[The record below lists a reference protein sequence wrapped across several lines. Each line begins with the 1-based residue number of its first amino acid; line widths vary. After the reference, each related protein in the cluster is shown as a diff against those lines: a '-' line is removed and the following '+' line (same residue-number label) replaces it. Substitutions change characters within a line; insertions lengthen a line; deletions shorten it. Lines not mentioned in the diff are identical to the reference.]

1 MDHWGN
7 YVYIRDISTDKVWSP
22 SYQPCKVESPD
33 QLVQFGLDKATFMR
47 KDGDIKTSMEISV
60 SPEWNAEIRR
70 ITLTNSGKES
80 KLLDVT
86 TFTELALANPIA
98 DEAHTAFSKLFIRT
112 EFDQESG
119 CLVAGR
125 RPREK
130 GEQTLWAAHSLLLEG
145 NHVGTIEFET
155 SRSSFIERG
164 FNLREPGSIRSRL
177 RGKVGSVADPAFI
190 MRRRVSIKPGDQ
202 IQLFAITSVSEN
214 KEEAI
219 DIVRRFTAD
228 QSVERAFQMAWNR
241 AQIELRNLRLS
252 SRDATEFQ
260 NLAGQILYRPPLR
273 QENESSII
281 NNKKGQSSLWS
292 YGISGDRPILLV
304 KIENES
310 QMPFVTKILT
320 GHEYLRRLGLLF
332 DLVLLNESA
341 GGYQQNLQEA
351 LQRTAEHGVD
361 RFGAGSSGVFAIPAN
376 QLPQEDRNLLM
387 AVSRLILQA
396 GGISLKAQT
405 RIPKEKEDDVSLEK
419 LVPSKQANSYSS
431 LTEQQARLEDTSNWQ
446 FFNSWGG
453 FSPDGKEYHILIKNG
468 HHLPAP
474 WINVMANPNFGTF
487 VSEMGT
493 GYTWWNNSRECKLTP
508 WSNDPVL
515 DPPTETAFL
524 RDEEVGDIW
533 SAAPSTLHSKEP
545 YKITH
550 GRGYTC
556 FEHERNGIF
565 HEMMV
570 YVPKEDPVKII
581 KFTVKNNSDVQRQIS
596 LTYYAEWV
604 LGVGRPAN
612 APYIVSQW
620 NDEAHILMAQN
631 HYQEIFRD
639 ATAFL
644 GIFPE
649 GTQMEKHLYWKVSHG
664 QLIVLNL
671 LDGMEQWSTLL
682 V

>member
-1 MDHWGN
+1 
-7 YVYIRDISTDKVWSP
+7 
-22 SYQPCKVESPD
+22 
-33 QLVQFGLDKATFMR
+33 MR

-112 EFDQESG
+112 EFNQESG

-164 FNLREPGSIRSRL
+164 FNLGEPGSIRSRL

-190 MRRRVSIKPGDQ
+190 MRRRVSIKPGDH

-474 WINVMANPNFGTF
+474 WINVMANPKFGTF

-612 APYIVSQW
+612 APYIVSSV
-620 NDEAHILMAQN
+620 E
-631 HYQEIFRD
+631 R
-639 ATAFL
+639 
-644 GIFPE
+644 
-649 GTQMEKHLYWKVSHG
+649 
-664 QLIVLNL
+664 
-671 LDGMEQWSTLL
+671 
-682 V
+682 

>member
-1 MDHWGN
+1 
-7 YVYIRDISTDKVWSP
+7 
-22 SYQPCKVESPD
+22 
-33 QLVQFGLDKATFMR
+33 
-47 KDGDIKTSMEISV
+47 
-60 SPEWNAEIRR
+60 
-70 ITLTNSGKES
+70 
-80 KLLDVT
+80 
-86 TFTELALANPIA
+86 
-98 DEAHTAFSKLFIRT
+98 
-112 EFDQESG
+112 
-119 CLVAGR
+119 
-125 RPREK
+125 
-130 GEQTLWAAHSLLLEG
+130 
-145 NHVGTIEFET
+145 
-155 SRSSFIERG
+155 
-164 FNLREPGSIRSRL
+164 
-177 RGKVGSVADPAFI
+177 
-190 MRRRVSIKPGDQ
+190 
-202 IQLFAITSVSEN
+202 
-214 KEEAI
+214 
-219 DIVRRFTAD
+219 
-228 QSVERAFQMAWNR
+228 MAWNR

-252 SRDATEFQ
+252 SREATEFQ

-376 QLPQEDRNLLM
+376 QLSQEDRNLLM

-453 FSPDGKEYHILIKNG
+453 FSRDGKEYHILIKNG

-474 WINVMANPNFGTF
+474 WINVMANPKFGTF

-515 DPPTETAFL
+515 DPPTETAYL
-524 RDEEVGDIW
+524 RDEESGDIW

-612 APYIVSQW
+612 APYIVSSV
-620 NDEAHILMAQN
+620 E
-631 HYQEIFRD
+631 R
-639 ATAFL
+639 
-644 GIFPE
+644 
-649 GTQMEKHLYWKVSHG
+649 
-664 QLIVLNL
+664 
-671 LDGMEQWSTLL
+671 
-682 V
+682 